1 MAERFPRA
9 SLLQGMVTPVSGG
22 VRVPTGADPALQ
34 MQANMQGS
42 LATRLDQFA
51 ATANKMAV
59 AKAETQ
65 GLAFGAANA
74 PTAQEV
80 YQAAQTGQPLNL
92 PGDASSFNVF
102 QQAAYKGSLAVTED
116 RMDIAGRRYL
126 TNVFAEAAADPAMD
140 PSTLTA
146 KLDSAVSE
154 FASSLSAVSPQSG
167 AKVGKSLGI
176 VANSQVVQFTREYMA
191 RQTKLA
197 KSNAVASGTLLIQQA
212 SDIVSGYAPQENG
225 ANLKA
230 HIEAGRRRLTS
241 ALQNGGVDPR
251 EILKFQADYNDKI
264 AEAQVNAIRNWAQTS
279 PAYADNPLLAFQEL
293 RAFVSGKKSHN
304 VPPRLQEMWKMMD
317 EQSRAKSFD
326 GVMDLIKTYN
336 QAEELADNRADAAEL
351 KTFKQI
357 QSTVPQLI
365 EQNNRE
371 ELQKVVKQ
379 YNNLG
384 RYDEAADLQEFLDRN
399 ETILTSD
406 LKDITRLKQLRSL
419 GILKFGDIAKARLN
433 ETDRADFLQST
444 IAQRDE
450 NIQRALRDAK
460 IALRVTDED
469 LINKLDQLTKY
480 KQIQRLYYEQIDA
493 QVTRARD
500 KFIKVQREKIKN
512 NEPRTSEDFF
522 DVESLVSKLLADVKT
537 TENARQIDI
546 QRKVIEREFNDLT
559 RNTPEAQRPE
569 MSREFFR
576 SFVAEGS
583 TAQKSQKDA
592 AKRALQAYLVISQIE
607 AR

>member
-22 VRVPTGADPALQ
+22 VRVPTAADPALQ

-80 YQAAQTGQPLNL
+80 YQAAQTGQPLDL

-251 EILKFQADYNDKI
+251 EILKFQADYNKKI

-293 RAFVSGKKSHN
+293 RSFVSGKKSHN

-317 EQSRAKSFD
+317 EQSRAKSID

-336 QAEELADNRADAAEL
+336 QAEELADKRADAAEL

-357 QSTVPQLI
+357 QSTVPTLI
-365 EQNNRE
+365 ERNDRDA
-371 ELQKVVKQ
+371 LQKVVKQ

-384 RYDEAADLQEFLDRN
+384 RYDEAADLKEFLDRN
-399 ETILTSD
+399 ETVLTSD
-406 LKDITRLKQLRSL
+406 TKDLTKLRDL
-419 GILKFGDIAKARLN
+419 
-433 ETDRADFLQST
+433 
-444 IAQRDE
+444 
-450 NIQRALRDAK
+450 RALRILNYGDVAKAK
-460 IALRVTDED
+460 ITEEDKAKFLEEINTQRDANVQAALRMAKTQLNVSED
-469 LINKLDQLTKY
+469 DLETKLNKLTDFKQLMRVYYDQIEDAVFRAKKTF
-480 KQIQRLYYEQIDA
+480 IDELRRK
-493 QVTRARD
+493 TRD
-500 KFIKVQREKIKN
+500 DIKKTEK
-512 NEPRTSEDFF
+512 DFF
-522 DVESLVSKLLADVKT
+522 DPESLVRVLLDNIQTKEKARKINEQQRIVERNFKDLNSRISEADRPAMDRAFFESV
-537 TENARQIDI
+537 I
-546 QRKVIEREFNDLT
+546 QRNQRGSKKSAA
-559 RNTPEAQRPE
+559 EA
-569 MSREFFR
+569 
-576 SFVAEGS
+576 AL
-583 TAQKSQKDA
+583 
-592 AKRALQAYLVISQIE
+592 RALKLIE
-607 AR
+607 ELNRQP

>member
-22 VRVPTGADPALQ
+22 VRVPTGADPVLQ

-59 AKAETQ
+59 AQAETK

-80 YQAAQTGQPLNL
+80 YQAAQTGQPIDL

-176 VANSQVVQFTREYMA
+176 LANNQVVQFTREYMA

-212 SDIVSGYAPQENG
+212 PDIVTGYTPQPNG
-225 ANLKA
+225 ANLKT

-241 ALQNGGVDPR
+241 ALQIGGVDPR
-251 EILKFQADYNDKI
+251 EILKFQADYNNKI

-336 QAEELADNRADAAEL
+336 QAEDLADKRADAAEL

-371 ELQKVVKQ
+371 ALQNIVKQ

-384 RYDEAADLQEFLDRN
+384 RYDEANDLQEFLDRN
-399 ETILTSD
+399 ETVLTSD
-406 LKDITRLKQLRSL
+406 TKDLTKLRDL
-419 GILKFGDIAKARLN
+419 
-433 ETDRADFLQST
+433 
-444 IAQRDE
+444 
-450 NIQRALRDAK
+450 RALRILNYGDVAKAKLTEEDKAKFLEEINTQRDANVQA
-460 IALRVTDED
+460 ALRMAKAQLNVSED
-469 LINKLDQLTKY
+469 DLETKLNKLTDFKQLMRVYYDQ
-480 KQIQRLYYEQIDA
+480 IEDA
-493 QVTRARD
+493 V
-500 KFIKVQREKIKN
+500 FREKKMFIDRLRRKTRDN
-512 NEPRTSEDFF
+512 VEKTEEDFF
-522 DVESLVSKLLADVKT
+522 DPEARVRFLLGEIQTKEKTRKINEQQRIVDRNFKDLNRGIPEADRPAIDRAFFESV
-537 TENARQIDI
+537 I
-546 QRKVIEREFNDLT
+546 QRKGRGSDKTLA
-559 RNTPEAQRPE
+559 EA
-569 MSREFFR
+569 
-576 SFVAEGS
+576 AL
-583 TAQKSQKDA
+583 
-592 AKRALQAYLVISQIE
+592 RALKLIE
-607 AR
+607 ELNRQP

>member
-22 VRVPTGADPALQ
+22 VRVPTAADPALQ

-80 YQAAQTGQPLNL
+80 YQAAQTGQPLDL

-251 EILKFQADYNDKI
+251 EILKFQADYNKKI

-317 EQSRAKSFD
+317 EQSRAKSID

-336 QAEELADNRADAAEL
+336 QAEELADKRADAAEL

-357 QSTVPQLI
+357 QSTVPTLI
-365 EQNNRE
+365 ERNDRDA
-371 ELQKVVKQ
+371 LQKVVKQ

-384 RYDEAADLQEFLDRN
+384 RYDEAADLKEFLDRN
-399 ETILTSD
+399 ETVLTSD
-406 LKDITRLKQLRSL
+406 TKDLTKLRDL
-419 GILKFGDIAKARLN
+419 
-433 ETDRADFLQST
+433 
-444 IAQRDE
+444 
-450 NIQRALRDAK
+450 RALRILNYGDVAKAK
-460 IALRVTDED
+460 ITEEDKAKFLEEINTQRDANVQAALRMAKTQLNVSED
-469 LINKLDQLTKY
+469 DLETKLNKLTDFKQLMRVYYDQIEDAVFRAKKTF
-480 KQIQRLYYEQIDA
+480 IDELRRK
-493 QVTRARD
+493 TRD
-500 KFIKVQREKIKN
+500 DIKKTEK
-512 NEPRTSEDFF
+512 DFF
-522 DVESLVSKLLADVKT
+522 DPESLVRVLLDNIQTKEKARKINEQQRIVERNFKDLNSRISEADRPAMDRAFFESV
-537 TENARQIDI
+537 I
-546 QRKVIEREFNDLT
+546 QRNQRGSKKSAA
-559 RNTPEAQRPE
+559 EA
-569 MSREFFR
+569 
-576 SFVAEGS
+576 AL
-583 TAQKSQKDA
+583 
-592 AKRALQAYLVISQIE
+592 RALKLIE
-607 AR
+607 ELNRQP

>member
-251 EILKFQADYNDKI
+251 EILKFQADYNKKI

-317 EQSRAKSFD
+317 EQSRTKSID

-336 QAEELADNRADAAEL
+336 EAEKLADERADTAEL

-365 EQNNRE
+365 EQNDRDA
-371 ELQKVVKQ
+371 LQKVVSQ
-379 YNNLG
+379 YNKLG
-384 RYDEAADLQEFLDRN
+384 RYDEAKDLQEFLDRN
-399 ETILTSD
+399 ETVLTSD
-406 LKDITRLKQLRSL
+406 LKDLTKLRDL
-419 GILKFGDIAKARLN
+419 
-433 ETDRADFLQST
+433 
-444 IAQRDE
+444 
-450 NIQRALRDAK
+450 RALRILNYGDVAKAKLTEEDKAKYLEEINTQRDANVQA
-460 IALRVTDED
+460 ALRMAKAQLNVSED
-469 LINKLDQLTKY
+469 DLETKLNKLTDFKQLMRVYYDQIEDAVFRAKKTF
-480 KQIQRLYYEQIDA
+480 IDELRRK
-493 QVTRARD
+493 TRD
-500 KFIKVQREKIKN
+500 DIKKTE
-512 NEPRTSEDFF
+512 EDFF
-522 DVESLVSKLLADVKT
+522 DPESLVRVLLDNIQTKEKARKISEQQRIVEINFKDLNSGISEADRPPMDRAFFESV
-537 TENARQIDI
+537 I
-546 QRKVIEREFNDLT
+546 QRYQKGSKRSAA
-559 RNTPEAQRPE
+559 EA
-569 MSREFFR
+569 
-576 SFVAEGS
+576 AL
-583 TAQKSQKDA
+583 
-592 AKRALQAYLVISQIE
+592 RALKLIE
-607 AR
+607 ELNRQP